1 MAVICSAARI
11 LLSLATVSVLL
22 AMTWVVLPVCFS
34 REPIYSVA
42 LDFCKGE
49 SYHPV
54 SSLFFSGAMS
64 QEASGL
70 LAGEEFMHWKGI
82 TADSVGLGLPR
93 LLLGIA
99 KNISP

>member
-1 MAVICSAARI
+1 
-11 LLSLATVSVLL
+11 
-22 AMTWVVLPVCFS
+22 
-34 REPIYSVA
+34 
-42 LDFCKGE
+42 
-49 SYHPV
+49 
-54 SSLFFSGAMS
+54 MS